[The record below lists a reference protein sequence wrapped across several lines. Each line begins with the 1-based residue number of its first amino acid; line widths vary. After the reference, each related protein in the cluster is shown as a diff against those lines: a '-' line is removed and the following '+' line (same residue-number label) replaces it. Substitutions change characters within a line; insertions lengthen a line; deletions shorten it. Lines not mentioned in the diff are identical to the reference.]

1 MECIR
6 NCKLCN
12 NLILST
18 AINYDT
24 ATNTVI
30 VGLPANTFKN
40 CQKYCIVL
48 AQTIPEAATINSQV
62 VFTVGTNTTQYP
74 FLNKNC
80 VPGYATQI
88 RTRRIYPVKVSTT
101 INNGV
106 FKYVGNCP
114 LPCVSRAVSDGL
126 PTT

>member
-1 MECIR
+1 MECIK
-6 NCKLCN
+6 NCKLCDK
-12 NLILST
+12 LILST

-30 VGLPANTFKN
+30 VGLPANTFGN

-48 AQTIPEAATINSQV
+48 AQAIPEAATITSQV

-80 VPGYATQI
+80 VPVYATQI
-88 RTRRIYPVKVSTT
+88 RTRRIYPVKVNTS
-101 INNGV
+101 INEGV

-114 LPCVSRAVSDGL
+114 LPSVNQSVSDSL

>member
-1 MECIR
+1 MDCIR
-6 NCKLCN
+6 NCKLCK

-18 AINYDT
+18 AINYDA

-30 VGLPANTFKN
+30 VGLPANTFEN

-62 VFTVGTNTTQYP
+62 VFSVGTNVTQYP
-74 FLNKNC
+74 FLNKDC
-80 VPGYATQI
+80 VPVYVSQI
-88 RTRRIYPVKVSTT
+88 RARRIYPVKVSTT
-101 INNGV
+101 INEGV
-106 FKYVGNCP
+106 FKYIGNCP
-114 LPCVSRAVSDGL
+114 LPCVNRPISDSL

>member
-18 AINYDT
+18 AINYDA
-24 ATNTVI
+24 ATDTVI
-30 VGLPANTFKN
+30 VGLPANTFGN

-48 AQTIPEAATINSQV
+48 AQAIPETATINSQV

-80 VPGYATQI
+80 MPVYVTQI

-101 INNGV
+101 INEGA
-106 FKYVGNCP
+106 FKYIGNCP
-114 LPCVSRAVSDGL
+114 LPCVNRAVSDSL

>member
-6 NCKLCN
+6 NCKLCKR
-12 NLILST
+12 LILST

-30 VGLPANTFKN
+30 VGLPADTFEN

-48 AQTIPEAATINSQV
+48 AQTIPEAATITSQV
-62 VFTVGTNTTQYP
+62 VFTIGTNPTQYP

-80 VPGYATQI
+80 VPVYATQI
-88 RTRRIYPVKVSTT
+88 RTRRIYPVKVNTSV
-101 INNGV
+101 NEGV
-106 FKYVGNCP
+106 FKYIGSCP
-114 LPCVSRAVSDGL
+114 LPCVNRPISDSL

>member
-18 AINYDT
+18 AINYDA
-24 ATNTVI
+24 ATNSVL
-30 VGLPANTFKN
+30 VGLPANTFEN

-48 AQTIPEAATINSQV
+48 AQAIPEAATINSQV
-62 VFTVGTNTTQYP
+62 LFTIGTNPTQYP
-74 FLNKNC
+74 FVNKNC
-80 VPGYATQI
+80 EPVYATQI
-88 RTRRIYPVKVSTT
+88 RTRRIYPIKVNTS
-101 INNGV
+101 INTGV
-106 FKYVGNCP
+106 FKYIGSCP
-114 LPCVSRAVSDGL
+114 LPCVNRAISDSL

>member
-30 VGLPANTFKN
+30 VGLPANTFGN

-62 VFTVGTNTTQYP
+62 VFTVGTNPTQYP

-80 VPGYATQI
+80 VLVYATQI

-114 LPCVSRAVSDGL
+114 LPCVNRTVSDNL

>member
-1 MECIR
+1 MECTR
-6 NCKLCN
+6 NCKLCD
-12 NLILST
+12 NLVLST

-30 VGLPANTFKN
+30 VGLPANTFGN

-62 VFTVGTNTTQYP
+62 VFTVGTNPTQYP

-80 VPGYATQI
+80 IPVYATQI

-101 INNGV
+101 INEGV

-114 LPCVSRAVSDGL
+114 LPSVNRAVSDSL

>member
-18 AINYDT
+18 AINYDA
-24 ATNTVI
+24 ATDTVI
-30 VGLPANTFKN
+30 VGLPANTFGN

-48 AQTIPEAATINSQV
+48 AQAIPEAATINSQV

-80 VPGYATQI
+80 MPVYVTQI

-101 INNGV
+101 INEGA
-106 FKYVGNCP
+106 FKYIGNCP
-114 LPCVSRAVSDGL
+114 LPCINRAVSDSL

>member
-18 AINYDT
+18 AINYDA
-24 ATNTVI
+24 ATDRI
-30 VGLPANTFKN
+30 LVGLPANTFEN

-62 VFTVGTNTTQYP
+62 FFTVGTNPTQYP
-74 FLNKNC
+74 FVNKDC
-80 VPGYATQI
+80 TPVFATQV
-88 RTRRIYPVKVSTT
+88 RTRRIYSTRVNT
-101 INNGV
+101 SIETGV
-106 FKYVGNCP
+106 FKYVGKCP
-114 LPCVSRAVSDGL
+114 LPCANRAISDSL

>member
-18 AINYDT
+18 AINYDA
-24 ATNTVI
+24 ATNSVL
-30 VGLPANTFKN
+30 VGLPANTFEN

-62 VFTVGTNTTQYP
+62 FFTIGTNPTQYP
-74 FLNKNC
+74 FVNKDC
-80 VPGYATQI
+80 VPIYATQI
-88 RTRRIYPVKVSTT
+88 RTRRIYPVRVNTD
-101 INNGV
+101 INGGV
-106 FKYVGNCP
+106 FKYVGNCA
-114 LPCVSRAVSDGL
+114 LPCANRAISDSL
-126 PTT
+126 PTA